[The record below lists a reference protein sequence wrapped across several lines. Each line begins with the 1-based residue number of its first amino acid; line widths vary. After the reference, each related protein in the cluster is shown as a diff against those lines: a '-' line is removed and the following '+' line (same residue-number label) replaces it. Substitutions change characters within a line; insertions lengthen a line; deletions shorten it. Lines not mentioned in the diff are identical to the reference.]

1 MTTWDQAFKRR
12 TDIKDLAYF
21 QTQIGVLLWR
31 WETLSMSSLS
41 ILFASLMQPAG
52 FLSEFSLPARIAIN
66 FGLTAFFWTCNF
78 TLLPWVLW
86 RGLRLNLPWV
96 PVQMGLYVVLS
107 LISAVFLEW
116 VTMRPMQP
124 LNVATT
130 FAIITVPVAIGFL
143 IFVQAVKH
151 TITEVFAQDPQYFP
165 LWQPAP
171 INSCGLQSL
180 LQPALRGRVRRI
192 SVESQYLRI
201 FTDQGQSVIRCSLG
215 KATGLLP
222 QESGI
227 RIHRSHWLAC
237 EDIDNLHFDNG
248 NPRITDSFGDI
259 LPVSRSTVDAIRGK
273 LS

>member
-1 MTTWDQAFKRR
+1 MTTWDLAFKHR
-12 TDIKDLAYF
+12 TDIKDLACF
-21 QTQIGVLLWR
+21 QKQMGVLLWR
-31 WETLSMSSLS
+31 WETVTMSGLL

-52 FLSEFSLPARIAIN
+52 YLSEFTLPVRIAIN
-66 FGLTAFFWTCNF
+66 SGLTAFFWTCNF
-78 TLLPWVLW
+78 TILPWVLW
-86 RGLRLNLPWV
+86 RGLNLNLPWV
-96 PVQMGLYVVLS
+96 LVQMGLYVILS

-116 VTMRPMQP
+116 VTMRPIQP
-124 LNVATT
+124 PNVAMT
-130 FAIITVPVAIGFL
+130 FAIITVHVAIGFL

-165 LWQPAP
+165 LWRPAP

-180 LQPALRGRVRRI
+180 LPPELRGRVRRI

-215 KATGLLP
+215 KATGLVP
-222 QESGI
+222 QKSGI

-237 EDIDNLHFDNG
+237 EDIENLHFDNG
-248 NPRITDSFGDI
+248 NPRVTDSFGDI
-259 LPVSRSTVDAIRGK
+259 FPVSRSAVDTIREK